1 MCIALILLLSFSS
14 QVFKEPDLQDSIDF
28 STSQILFNA
37 GLPLYLKIQNRS
49 PTVIIAF
56 KNMPVIL
63 EQANYGKRQNN
74 ASKTF
79 AINKNNASKT
89 FAIS

>member
-1 MCIALILLLSFSS
+1 
-14 QVFKEPDLQDSIDF
+14 
-28 STSQILFNA
+28 
-37 GLPLYLKIQNRS
+37 
-49 PTVIIAF
+49 
-56 KNMPVIL
+56 MPVIL

-89 FAIS
+89 FAISWKIYGEYIQQSIAEMIFLHMHILYETM